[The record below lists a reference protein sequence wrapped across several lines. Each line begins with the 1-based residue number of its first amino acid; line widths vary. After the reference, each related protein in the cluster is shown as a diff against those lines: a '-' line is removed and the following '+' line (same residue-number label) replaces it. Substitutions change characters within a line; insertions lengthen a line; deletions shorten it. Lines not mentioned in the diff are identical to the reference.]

1 MAGEID
7 SLLNRDNK
15 DEGTSGDGKANQPT
29 TKTISESALQI
40 TDRENDDGGH
50 NHFEEEKWGEHQG
63 GRYPSRGL
71 RLRYG
76 N

>member
-1 MAGEID
+1 MSGEGD
-7 SLLNRDNK
+7 SLLNRDDK
-15 DEGTSGDGKANQPT
+15 DEGTCGDGKADQPT
-29 TKTISESALQI
+29 SKTITESPLQI
-40 TDRENDDGGH
+40 ADRENDYWRE
-50 NHFEEEKWGEHQG
+50 NQFEEKKRGEHQG